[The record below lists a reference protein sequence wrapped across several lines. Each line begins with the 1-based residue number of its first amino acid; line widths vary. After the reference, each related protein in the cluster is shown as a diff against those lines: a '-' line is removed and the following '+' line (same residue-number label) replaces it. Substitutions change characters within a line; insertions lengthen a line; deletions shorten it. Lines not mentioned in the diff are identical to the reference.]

1 MNSMIEGIIL
11 KIANRLGL
19 ELQKKKDLKIK
30 YSEKGINPTAIGAN
44 VVTNIAVD
52 DSDIQVIGDSARAQ
66 AIQELLYYYVDN
78 ILSVAAEVSLG
89 TGDCLIRPFTD
100 GNDIGFN
107 IIGSDD
113 FLITASIGYRLKGVI
128 IKLDEYET
136 RTSVYRLFESQS
148 LRTEGDRQVVVINR
162 FAFKGSEET
171 DISNTIWKDITT
183 EEYIVADQLLL
194 GRYKC
199 PTINRDNYNSAN
211 GVPITFGCAEIIDNI
226 KKKYEQYN
234 DEFDRKESRIFADR
248 TLFKRAEND
257 RLELSSSKEFIN
269 VRGGVD
275 GGITSQIYDYS
286 PSIREEE
293 FKSANDFNLS
303 ILELC
308 CGFSRGI
315 FTSPETSFAT
325 ATELKNSLKKT
336 FAFVKS
342 FRRRIEHGNK
352 ELFNAV
358 NIIMNLNS
366 VTPDGKWE
374 LQHDWSYDYIEQT
387 SEKFN
392 QLIQSLDRNAIK
404 TEDLTAWVLNLR
416 PEEAAEYVENIEAKQ
431 NEEVQKQLKAAM
443 NE

>member
-30 YSEKGINPTAIGAN
+30 YSDKGINPTAIGAN
-44 VVTNIAVD
+44 VVTNIAID
-52 DSDIQVIGDSARAQ
+52 DSDIQVVGDSARAQ
-66 AIQELLYYYVDN
+66 AIQDLLYYYVDN
-78 ILSVAAEVSLG
+78 ILSVAAEVALG
-89 TGDCLIRPFTD
+89 TGDCLIRPYTD
-100 GNDIGFN
+100 GDDIGFN
-107 IIGSDD
+107 VIGSDD
-113 FLITASIGYRLKGVI
+113 FLITSSIGYRLKGVV

-136 RTSVYRLFESQS
+136 KTATYRLFESQS
-148 LRTEGDRQVVVINR
+148 LQTEGNRKVVLINR
-162 FAFKGSEET
+162 FAYKGTDEIDITKTIWE
-171 DISNTIWKDITT
+171 DIST
-183 EEYIVADQLLL
+183 EEIVVADQLLL

-211 GVPITFGCAEIIDNI
+211 GVPITFGCDGIINNI

-257 RLELSSSKEFIN
+257 RLELSTSKEFIN

-358 NIIMNLNS
+358 NFIMNLNS
-366 VTPDGKWE
+366 VTPEGNVRTW
-374 LQHDWSYDYIEQT
+374 YI
-387 SEKFN
+387 F
-392 QLIQSLDRNAIK
+392 LIKRIGMSS
-404 TEDLTAWVLNLR
+404 
-416 PEEAAEYVENIEAKQ
+416 
-431 NEEVQKQLKAAM
+431 
-443 NE
+443 

>member
-30 YSEKGINPTAIGAN
+30 YSDKGINPTAIGAN
-44 VVTNIAVD
+44 VVTNIAID
-52 DSDIQVIGDSARAQ
+52 DSDIQVVGDSARAQ
-66 AIQELLYYYVDN
+66 AIQDLLYYYVDN
-78 ILSVAAEVSLG
+78 ILSVAAEVALG
-89 TGDCLIRPFTD
+89 TGDCLIRPYTD
-100 GNDIGFN
+100 GDDIGFN
-107 IIGSDD
+107 VIGSDD
-113 FLITASIGYRLKGVI
+113 FLITSSIGYRLKGVV

-136 RTSVYRLFESQS
+136 KTATYRLFESQS
-148 LRTEGDRQVVVINR
+148 LQTEGNRKVVLINR
-162 FAFKGSEET
+162 FAYKGTDEIDITKTIWE
-171 DISNTIWKDITT
+171 DIST
-183 EEYIVADQLLL
+183 EEIVVADQLLL

-211 GVPITFGCAEIIDNI
+211 GVPITFGCDGIINNI

-257 RLELSSSKEFIN
+257 RLELSTSKEFIN

-366 VTPDGKWE
+366 VTPEGKWD

-387 SEKFN
+387 NERFN
-392 QLIQSLDRNAIK
+392 QLIQSYDRNAIK
-404 TEDLTAWVLNLR
+404 TEDLTGWVLNLE
-416 PEEAAEYVENIEAKQ
+416 PEEASRYVEEIEAKT
-431 NEEVQKQLKAAM
+431 EEELQKQLKAAM

>member
-30 YSEKGINPTAIGAN
+30 YSDKGINPTAIGAN
-44 VVTNIAVD
+44 VVTNIAID
-52 DSDIQVIGDSARAQ
+52 DSDIQVVGDSARAQ
-66 AIQELLYYYVDN
+66 AIQDLLYYYVDN
-78 ILSVAAEVSLG
+78 ILSVAAEVALG
-89 TGDCLIRPFTD
+89 TGDCLIRPYTD
-100 GNDIGFN
+100 GDDIGFN
-107 IIGSDD
+107 VIGSDD
-113 FLITASIGYRLKGVI
+113 FLITSSIGYRLKGVV

-136 RTSVYRLFESQS
+136 KTATYRLFESQS
-148 LRTEGDRQVVVINR
+148 LQTEGNRKVVLINR
-162 FAFKGSEET
+162 FAYKGT
-171 DISNTIWKDITT
+171 DEIDITKTIWKDIST
-183 EEYIVADQLLL
+183 EEIVVADQLLL

-211 GVPITFGCAEIIDNI
+211 GVPITFGCDGIINNI

-257 RLELSSSKEFIN
+257 RLELSTSKEFIN

-366 VTPDGKWE
+366 VTPEGKWD

-387 SEKFN
+387 NERFN
-392 QLIQSLDRNAIK
+392 QLIQSYDRNAIK
-404 TEDLTAWVLNLR
+404 TEDLTGWVLNLE
-416 PEEAAEYVENIEAKQ
+416 PEEASRYVEEIEAKT
-431 NEEVQKQLKAAM
+431 EEELQKQLKAAM

>member
-1 MNSMIEGIIL
+1 MNSIIEGIIL
-11 KIANRLGL
+11 KIASKLGL
-19 ELQKKKDLKIK
+19 ELQKKKDTKIK
-30 YSEKGINPTAIGAN
+30 YSDKGINPTAIGAN

-52 DSDIQVIGDSARAQ
+52 DSDIQIVGDSARAQ
-66 AIQELLYYYVDN
+66 ALQELLNYYVDN
-78 ILSVAAEVSLG
+78 ILAVAAEVSLG

-100 GNDIGFN
+100 GDDIGFN

-136 RTSVYRLFESQS
+136 RTAVYRLFESQS
-148 LRTEGDRQVVVINR
+148 LRSEGDKEIVVINR
-162 FAFKGSEET
+162 FAYKGSDET
-171 DISNTIWKDITT
+171 DISKTIWKDIST
-183 EEYIVADQLLL
+183 EEYIVADRLLL

-211 GVPITFGCAEIIDNI
+211 GVPITFGCDGIVDNI
-226 KKKYEQYN
+226 KKKYMQYN
-234 DEFDRKESRIFADR
+234 EEFDRKESRIFADR
-248 TLFKRAEND
+248 TLFRRDKND
-257 RLELSSSKEFIN
+257 KLELSTAKEFVN
-269 VRGGVD
+269 VRGGID

-286 PSIREEE
+286 PTIREDE

-352 ELFNAV
+352 ELFDAV

-366 VTPDGKWE
+366 VTPEGKWE

-387 SEKFN
+387 SERFN
-392 QLIQSLDRNAIK
+392 QLVQSLDRNAIK
-404 TEDLTAWVLNLR
+404 TEDLTAWVLNLT
-416 PEEAAEYVENIEAKQ
+416 PEEATKYVEDIESKS
-431 NEEVQKQLKAAM
+431 NEEMQKQLKAAM

>member
-30 YSEKGINPTAIGAN
+30 YSDKGINPTAIGAN

-89 TGDCLIRPFTD
+89 TGDCLIRPYTD

-107 IIGSDD
+107 VIGSDD
-113 FLITASIGYRLKGVI
+113 FLITSSIGYRLKGVV

-136 RTSVYRLFESQS
+136 KTATYRLFESQS
-148 LRTEGDRQVVVINR
+148 LQTKENRRVVLINR
-162 FAFKGSEET
+162 FAYKGT
-171 DISNTIWKDITT
+171 DEIDITKTIWKDITT

-257 RLELSSSKEFIN
+257 RLELSTSKEFIN

-366 VTPDGKWE
+366 VTPEGKWD

-387 SEKFN
+387 NERFN
-392 QLIQSLDRNAIK
+392 QLIQSYDRNAIK
-404 TEDLTAWVLNLR
+404 TEDLTGWVLNLE
-416 PEEAAEYVENIEAKQ
+416 PEEASRYVEEIEAKT
-431 NEEVQKQLKAAM
+431 EEELQKQLKAAM

>member
-1 MNSMIEGIIL
+1 MNSIIEGIIL
-11 KIANRLGL
+11 KIASKLGL
-19 ELQKKKDLKIK
+19 ELQKKKDTKIK
-30 YSEKGINPTAIGAN
+30 YSDKGINPTAIGAN

-52 DSDIQVIGDSARAQ
+52 DSDIQIVGDSARAQ
-66 AIQELLYYYVDN
+66 ALQELLNYYVDN
-78 ILSVAAEVSLG
+78 ILAVAAEVSLG

-100 GNDIGFN
+100 GDDIGFN

-136 RTSVYRLFESQS
+136 RTAVYRLFESQS
-148 LRTEGDRQVVVINR
+148 LRSEGDKEIVVINR
-162 FAFKGSEET
+162 FAYKGSDET
-171 DISNTIWKDITT
+171 DISKTIWKDIST

-211 GVPITFGCAEIIDNI
+211 GVPITFGCDGIVDNI
-226 KKKYEQYN
+226 KKKYIQYN
-234 DEFDRKESRIFADR
+234 EEFDRKESRIFADR
-248 TLFKRAEND
+248 TLFRRDKND
-257 RLELSSSKEFIN
+257 KLELSTTKEFVN
-269 VRGGVD
+269 VRGGID

-286 PSIREEE
+286 PTIREDE

-352 ELFNAV
+352 ELFDAV

-366 VTPDGKWE
+366 VTPEGKWE

-387 SEKFN
+387 SERFN
-392 QLIQSLDRNAIK
+392 QLVQSLDRNAIK
-404 TEDLTAWVLNLR
+404 TEDLTAWVLNLT
-416 PEEAAEYVENIEAKQ
+416 PEEATKYVEDIESKSD
-431 NEEVQKQLKAAM
+431 EEMQKQLKAAM

>member
-52 DSDIQVIGDSARAQ
+52 DSDIQVVGDSARAQ

-148 LRTEGDRQVVVINR
+148 LRTEGDKQVVVINR

-171 DISNTIWKDITT
+171 DISKTIWKDITT

-234 DEFDRKESRIFADR
+234 DEFDRKESKIFADR
-248 TLFKRAEND
+248 TLFRRDKND
-257 RLELSSSKEFIN
+257 KLELSSAKEFVS

-416 PEEAAEYVENIEAKQ
+416 PEEAAEYVEDIEAKQ

>member
-30 YSEKGINPTAIGAN
+30 YSDKGINPTAIGAN

-66 AIQELLYYYVDN
+66 AIQELLFYYVDN

-89 TGDCLIRPFTD
+89 TGDCLIRPYTD
-100 GNDIGFN
+100 GDDIGFN
-107 IIGSDD
+107 VIGSDD

-416 PEEAAEYVENIEAKQ
+416 PEEAAEYVEDIEAKQ

>member
-30 YSEKGINPTAIGAN
+30 YSDKGINPTAIGAN

-148 LRTEGDRQVVVINR
+148 LRTEGARQVVVINR

-183 EEYIVADQLLL
+183 EEYILADQLLL

-416 PEEAAEYVENIEAKQ
+416 PEEAAEYVEDIEAKQ

>member
-30 YSEKGINPTAIGAN
+30 YSDKGINPTAIGAN
-44 VVTNIAVD
+44 VVTNIAID
-52 DSDIQVIGDSARAQ
+52 DSDIQVVGDSARAQ
-66 AIQELLYYYVDN
+66 AIQDLLYYYVDN
-78 ILSVAAEVSLG
+78 ILSVAAEVALG
-89 TGDCLIRPFTD
+89 TGDCLIRPYTD
-100 GNDIGFN
+100 GDDIGFN
-107 IIGSDD
+107 VIGSDD
-113 FLITASIGYRLKGVI
+113 FLITSSIGYRLKGVV

-136 RTSVYRLFESQS
+136 KTATYRLFESQS
-148 LRTEGDRQVVVINR
+148 LQTEGNRKVVLINR
-162 FAFKGSEET
+162 FAYKGTDEIDITKTIWE
-171 DISNTIWKDITT
+171 DIST
-183 EEYIVADQLLL
+183 EEIVVADQLLL

-211 GVPITFGCAEIIDNI
+211 GVPITFGCDGIINNI

-257 RLELSSSKEFIN
+257 RLELSTSKECIN

-366 VTPDGKWE
+366 VTPEGKWD

-387 SEKFN
+387 NERFN
-392 QLIQSLDRNAIK
+392 QLIQSYDRNAIK
-404 TEDLTAWVLNLR
+404 TEDLTGWVLNLE
-416 PEEAAEYVENIEAKQ
+416 PEEASRYVEEIEAKT
-431 NEEVQKQLKAAM
+431 EEELQKQLKAAM

>member
-30 YSEKGINPTAIGAN
+30 YSDKGINPTAIGSN
-44 VVTNIAVD
+44 VVTNIAID
-52 DSDIQVIGDSARAQ
+52 DSDIQVVGDSARAQ
-66 AIQELLYYYVDN
+66 AIQDLLYYYVDN
-78 ILSVAAEVSLG
+78 ILSVAAEVALG
-89 TGDCLIRPFTD
+89 TGDCLIRPYTD
-100 GNDIGFN
+100 GDDIGFN
-107 IIGSDD
+107 VIGSDD
-113 FLITASIGYRLKGVI
+113 FLITSSIGYRLKGVV

-136 RTSVYRLFESQS
+136 KTATYRLFESQS
-148 LRTEGDRQVVVINR
+148 LQTKENRRVVLINR
-162 FAFKGSEET
+162 FAYKGT
-171 DISNTIWKDITT
+171 DEIDITKTIWKDIST
-183 EEYIVADQLLL
+183 EEIVVADQLLL

-211 GVPITFGCAEIIDNI
+211 GVPITFGCDGIINNI

-257 RLELSSSKEFIN
+257 RLELSTSKEFIN

-366 VTPDGKWE
+366 VTPEGKWD

-387 SEKFN
+387 NERFN
-392 QLIQSLDRNAIK
+392 QLIQSYDRNAIK
-404 TEDLTAWVLNLR
+404 TEDLTGWVLNLE
-416 PEEAAEYVENIEAKQ
+416 PEEASRYVEEIEAKT
-431 NEEVQKQLKAAM
+431 EEELQKQLKAAM

>member
-30 YSEKGINPTAIGAN
+30 YSDKGINPTAIGAN

-52 DSDIQVIGDSARAQ
+52 DSDIQVIGASARAQ

-89 TGDCLIRPFTD
+89 TGDCLIRPYTD
-100 GNDIGFN
+100 GDDIGFN
-107 IIGSDD
+107 VIDSDD

-416 PEEAAEYVENIEAKQ
+416 PEEAAEYVEDIEAKQ

>member
-30 YSEKGINPTAIGAN
+30 YSDKGINPTAIGAN
-44 VVTNIAVD
+44 VVTNIAID
-52 DSDIQVIGDSARAQ
+52 DSDIQVVGDSARAQ
-66 AIQELLYYYVDN
+66 AIQDLLYYYVDN
-78 ILSVAAEVSLG
+78 ILSVAAEVALG
-89 TGDCLIRPFTD
+89 TGDCLIRPYTD
-100 GNDIGFN
+100 GDDIGFN
-107 IIGSDD
+107 VIGSDD
-113 FLITASIGYRLKGVI
+113 FLITSSIGYRLKGVV

-136 RTSVYRLFESQS
+136 KTATYRLFESQS
-148 LRTEGDRQVVVINR
+148 LQTEGNRKVVLINR
-162 FAFKGSEET
+162 FAYKGTDEI
-171 DISNTIWKDITT
+171 DISKTIWKGIST
-183 EEYIVADQLLL
+183 EEIVVADQLLL

-211 GVPITFGCAEIIDNI
+211 GVPITFGCDGIINNI

-366 VTPDGKWE
+366 VTPEGKWD

-387 SEKFN
+387 NERFN
-392 QLIQSLDRNAIK
+392 QLIQSYDRNAIK
-404 TEDLTAWVLNLR
+404 TEDLTGWVLNLE
-416 PEEAAEYVENIEAKQ
+416 PEEASRYVEEIEAKT
-431 NEEVQKQLKAAM
+431 EEELQKQLKAAM

>member
-30 YSEKGINPTAIGAN
+30 YSDKGINPTAIGAN

-89 TGDCLIRPFTD
+89 TGDCLIRPYTD
-100 GNDIGFN
+100 GDDIGFN
-107 IIGSDD
+107 VIGSDD

-234 DEFDRKESRIFADR
+234 DEFDRKESKIFADR
-248 TLFKRAEND
+248 TLFRRDKND
-257 RLELSSSKEFIN
+257 KLELSSAKEFIN
-269 VRGGVD
+269 VRGSVD

-325 ATELKNSLKKT
+325 ATELKNSLCQEFSPT
-336 FAFVKS
+336 
-342 FRRRIEHGNK
+342 H
-352 ELFNAV
+352 
-358 NIIMNLNS
+358 
-366 VTPDGKWE
+366 
-374 LQHDWSYDYIEQT
+374 
-387 SEKFN
+387 
-392 QLIQSLDRNAIK
+392 
-404 TEDLTAWVLNLR
+404 
-416 PEEAAEYVENIEAKQ
+416 
-431 NEEVQKQLKAAM
+431 
-443 NE
+443 

>member
-30 YSEKGINPTAIGAN
+30 YSDKGINPTAIGAN
-44 VVTNIAVD
+44 VVTNIAID
-52 DSDIQVIGDSARAQ
+52 DSDIQVVGDSARAQ
-66 AIQELLYYYVDN
+66 AIQDLLYYYVDN
-78 ILSVAAEVSLG
+78 ILSVAAEVALG
-89 TGDCLIRPFTD
+89 TGDCLIRPYTD
-100 GNDIGFN
+100 GDDIGFN
-107 IIGSDD
+107 VIGSDD
-113 FLITASIGYRLKGVI
+113 FLITSSIGYRLKGVV

-136 RTSVYRLFESQS
+136 KTATYRLFESQS
-148 LRTEGDRQVVVINR
+148 LQTKENRRVVLINR
-162 FAFKGSEET
+162 FAYKGT
-171 DISNTIWKDITT
+171 DEIDITKTIWKDIST
-183 EEYIVADQLLL
+183 EEIVVADQLLL

-211 GVPITFGCAEIIDNI
+211 GVPITFGCDGIINNI

-248 TLFKRAEND
+248 TLFKRAENN
-257 RLELSSSKEFIN
+257 RLELSTSKEFIN

-366 VTPDGKWE
+366 VTPEGKWD

-387 SEKFN
+387 NERFN
-392 QLIQSLDRNAIK
+392 QLIQSYDRNAIK
-404 TEDLTAWVLNLR
+404 TEDLTGWVLNLE
-416 PEEAAEYVENIEAKQ
+416 PEEASRYVEEIEAKT
-431 NEEVQKQLKAAM
+431 EEELQKQLKAAM

>member
-52 DSDIQVIGDSARAQ
+52 DSDIQVVGDSARAQ

-89 TGDCLIRPFTD
+89 TGDCLIRPYTD
-100 GNDIGFN
+100 GDDIGFN
-107 IIGSDD
+107 VIGSDD
-113 FLITASIGYRLKGVI
+113 FLITSSIGYRLKGVI

-148 LRTEGDRQVVVINR
+148 LRTEGDKQVVVINR

-234 DEFDRKESRIFADR
+234 DEFDRKESKIFADR
-248 TLFKRAEND
+248 TLFKRGEND
-257 RLELSSSKEFIN
+257 RLELSTAKEFVS
-269 VRGGVD
+269 VRGSVD

-336 FAFVKS
+336 FAFVKR

-416 PEEAAEYVENIEAKQ
+416 PEEAAEYVEDIEAKQ

>member
-1 MNSMIEGIIL
+1 MNSIIEGIIL
-11 KIANRLGL
+11 KIASKLGL
-19 ELQKKKDLKIK
+19 ELQKKKDTKIK
-30 YSEKGINPTAIGAN
+30 YSDKGINPTAIGAN

-52 DSDIQVIGDSARAQ
+52 DSDIQIVGDSARAQ
-66 AIQELLYYYVDN
+66 ALQELLNYYVDN
-78 ILSVAAEVSLG
+78 ILAVAAEVSLG

-100 GNDIGFN
+100 GDDIGFN

-136 RTSVYRLFESQS
+136 RTAVYRLFESQS
-148 LRTEGDRQVVVINR
+148 LRSEGDKEIVVINR
-162 FAFKGSEET
+162 FAYKGSDET
-171 DISNTIWKDITT
+171 DISKTIWKDIST

-211 GVPITFGCAEIIDNI
+211 GVPITFGCDGIVDNI
-226 KKKYEQYN
+226 KKKYMQYN
-234 DEFDRKESRIFADR
+234 EEFDRKESRIFADR
-248 TLFKRAEND
+248 TLFRRDKND
-257 RLELSSSKEFIN
+257 KLELSTAKEFVN
-269 VRGGVD
+269 VRGGID

-286 PSIREEE
+286 PTIREDE

-352 ELFNAV
+352 ELFDAV

-366 VTPDGKWE
+366 VTPEGKWE

-387 SEKFN
+387 SERFN
-392 QLIQSLDRNAIK
+392 QLVQSLDRNAIK
-404 TEDLTAWVLNLR
+404 TEDLTAWVLNLT
-416 PEEAAEYVENIEAKQ
+416 PEEATKYVEDIESKSD
-431 NEEVQKQLKAAM
+431 EELQKQLKAAM

>member
-30 YSEKGINPTAIGAN
+30 YSDKGINPTAIGAN

-89 TGDCLIRPFTD
+89 TGDCLIRPYTD
-100 GNDIGFN
+100 GDDIGFN
-107 IIGSDD
+107 VIGSDD

-416 PEEAAEYVENIEAKQ
+416 PEEAAEYVEDIEAKQ

>member
-416 PEEAAEYVENIEAKQ
+416 PEEAAEYVEDIEAKQ
-431 NEEVQKQLKAAM
+431 DEEVQKQLKAAM

>member
-30 YSEKGINPTAIGAN
+30 YSDKGINPTAIGAN
-44 VVTNIAVD
+44 VVTNIAID
-52 DSDIQVIGDSARAQ
+52 DSDIQVVGDSARAQ
-66 AIQELLYYYVDN
+66 AIQDLLYYYVDN
-78 ILSVAAEVSLG
+78 ILSVAAEVALG
-89 TGDCLIRPFTD
+89 TGDCLIRPYTD
-100 GNDIGFN
+100 GDDIGFN
-107 IIGSDD
+107 VIGSDD
-113 FLITASIGYRLKGVI
+113 FLITSSIGYRLKGVV

-136 RTSVYRLFESQS
+136 KTATYRLFESQS
-148 LRTEGDRQVVVINR
+148 LQTEGNRKVVLINR
-162 FAFKGSEET
+162 FAYKGTDEIDITKTIWE
-171 DISNTIWKDITT
+171 DIST
-183 EEYIVADQLLL
+183 EEIVVADQLLL

-211 GVPITFGCAEIIDNI
+211 GVPITFGCDGIIDNI

-234 DEFDRKESRIFADR
+234 DEFDRKESKIFADR
-248 TLFKRAEND
+248 TLFKRGEND
-257 RLELSSSKEFIN
+257 RLELSTAKEFVS

-366 VTPDGKWE
+366 VTPEGKWD

-387 SEKFN
+387 NERFN
-392 QLIQSLDRNAIK
+392 QLIQSYDRNAIK
-404 TEDLTAWVLNLR
+404 TEDLTGWVLNLE
-416 PEEAAEYVENIEAKQ
+416 PEEASRYVEEIEAKT
-431 NEEVQKQLKAAM
+431 EEELQKQLKAAM

>member
-1 MNSMIEGIIL
+1 MNSIIEGIIL
-11 KIANRLGL
+11 KIASKLGL
-19 ELQKKKDLKIK
+19 ELQKKKDIKIK
-30 YSEKGINPTAIGAN
+30 YSDKGINPTAIGAN

-52 DSDIQVIGDSARAQ
+52 DSDIQIVGDSARAQ
-66 AIQELLYYYVDN
+66 ALQELLNYYVDN
-78 ILSVAAEVSLG
+78 ILAVAAEVSLG

-100 GNDIGFN
+100 GDDIGFN

-136 RTSVYRLFESQS
+136 RTAVYRLFESQS
-148 LRTEGDRQVVVINR
+148 LRSEGDKEIVVINR
-162 FAFKGSEET
+162 FAYKGSDET
-171 DISNTIWKDITT
+171 DISKTIWKDIST

-211 GVPITFGCAEIIDNI
+211 GVPITFGCDGIVDNI
-226 KKKYEQYN
+226 KKKYIQYN
-234 DEFDRKESRIFADR
+234 EEFDRKESRIFADR
-248 TLFKRAEND
+248 TLFRRDKND
-257 RLELSSSKEFIN
+257 KLELSTAKEFVN
-269 VRGGVD
+269 VRGGID

-286 PSIREEE
+286 PTIREDE

-352 ELFNAV
+352 ELFDAV

-366 VTPDGKWE
+366 VTPEGKWE

-387 SEKFN
+387 SERFN
-392 QLIQSLDRNAIK
+392 QLVQSLDRNAIK
-404 TEDLTAWVLNLR
+404 TEDLTAWVLNLT
-416 PEEAAEYVENIEAKQ
+416 PEEATKYVEDIENKSD
-431 NEEVQKQLKAAM
+431 EEMQKQLKAAM

>member
-30 YSEKGINPTAIGAN
+30 YSDKGINPTAIGAN
-44 VVTNIAVD
+44 VVTNIAID
-52 DSDIQVIGDSARAQ
+52 DSDIQVVGDSARAQ
-66 AIQELLYYYVDN
+66 AIQDLLYYYVDN
-78 ILSVAAEVSLG
+78 ILSVAAEVALG
-89 TGDCLIRPFTD
+89 TGDCLIRPYTD
-100 GNDIGFN
+100 GDDIGFN
-107 IIGSDD
+107 VIGSDD
-113 FLITASIGYRLKGVI
+113 FLITSSIGYRLKGVV

-136 RTSVYRLFESQS
+136 KTATYRLFESQS
-148 LRTEGDRQVVVINR
+148 LQTEGNRKVVLINR
-162 FAFKGSEET
+162 FAYKGTDEI
-171 DISNTIWKDITT
+171 DISKTIWKDIST
-183 EEYIVADQLLL
+183 EEIVVADQLLL

-211 GVPITFGCAEIIDNI
+211 GVPITFGCDGIINNI

-257 RLELSSSKEFIN
+257 RLELSTSKEFIN

-366 VTPDGKWE
+366 VTPEGKWD

-387 SEKFN
+387 NERFN
-392 QLIQSLDRNAIK
+392 QLIQSYDRNAIK
-404 TEDLTAWVLNLR
+404 TEDLTGWVLNLE
-416 PEEAAEYVENIEAKQ
+416 PEEASRYVEEIEAKT
-431 NEEVQKQLKAAM
+431 EEELQKQLKAAM

>member
-30 YSEKGINPTAIGAN
+30 YSDKGINPTAIGAN
-44 VVTNIAVD
+44 VVTNIAID
-52 DSDIQVIGDSARAQ
+52 DSDIQVVGDSARAQ
-66 AIQELLYYYVDN
+66 AIQDLLYYYVDN
-78 ILSVAAEVSLG
+78 ILSVAAEVALG
-89 TGDCLIRPFTD
+89 TGDCLIRPYTD
-100 GNDIGFN
+100 GDDIGFN
-107 IIGSDD
+107 VIGSDD
-113 FLITASIGYRLKGVI
+113 FLITSSIGYRLKGVV

-136 RTSVYRLFESQS
+136 KTATYRLFESQS
-148 LRTEGDRQVVVINR
+148 LQTEGNRKVVLINR
-162 FAFKGSEET
+162 FAYKGT
-171 DISNTIWKDITT
+171 DEIDITKTIWKDIST
-183 EEYIVADQLLL
+183 EEIVVADQLLL

-211 GVPITFGCAEIIDNI
+211 GVPITFGCDGIIDNI

-257 RLELSSSKEFIN
+257 RLELSTSKEFIN

-342 FRRRIEHGNK
+342 FRRRIEHGDK

-366 VTPDGKWE
+366 VTPEGKWD

-387 SEKFN
+387 NERFN
-392 QLIQSLDRNAIK
+392 QLIQSYDRNAIK
-404 TEDLTAWVLNLR
+404 TEDLTGWVLNLE
-416 PEEAAEYVENIEAKQ
+416 PEEASRYVEEIEAKT
-431 NEEVQKQLKAAM
+431 EEELQKQLKAAM

>member
-30 YSEKGINPTAIGAN
+30 YSDKGINPTAIGAN
-44 VVTNIAVD
+44 VVTNIAID
-52 DSDIQVIGDSARAQ
+52 DSDIQVVGDSARAQ
-66 AIQELLYYYVDN
+66 AIQDLLYYYVDN
-78 ILSVAAEVSLG
+78 ILSVAAEVALG
-89 TGDCLIRPFTD
+89 TGDCLIRPYTD
-100 GNDIGFN
+100 GDDIGFN
-107 IIGSDD
+107 VIGSDD
-113 FLITASIGYRLKGVI
+113 FLITSSIGYRLKGVV

-136 RTSVYRLFESQS
+136 KTATYRLFESQS
-148 LRTEGDRQVVVINR
+148 LQTEGNRKVVLINR
-162 FAFKGSEET
+162 FAYKGTDEIDITKTIWE
-171 DISNTIWKDITT
+171 DIST
-183 EEYIVADQLLL
+183 EEIVVADQLLL

-211 GVPITFGCAEIIDNI
+211 GVPITFGCDGIINNI

-248 TLFKRAEND
+248 TLFKRGEND
-257 RLELSSSKEFIN
+257 RLELSTAKEFVS

-366 VTPDGKWE
+366 VTPEGKWD

-387 SEKFN
+387 NERFN
-392 QLIQSLDRNAIK
+392 QLIQSYDRNAIK
-404 TEDLTAWVLNLR
+404 TEDLTGWVLNLE
-416 PEEAAEYVENIEAKQ
+416 PEEASRYVEEIEAKT
-431 NEEVQKQLKAAM
+431 EEELQKQLKAAM

>member
-30 YSEKGINPTAIGAN
+30 YSDKGINPTAIGAN
-44 VVTNIAVD
+44 VVTNIAID
-52 DSDIQVIGDSARAQ
+52 DSDIQVVGDSARAQ
-66 AIQELLYYYVDN
+66 AIQDLLYYYVDN
-78 ILSVAAEVSLG
+78 ILSVAAEVALG
-89 TGDCLIRPFTD
+89 TGDCLIRPYTD
-100 GNDIGFN
+100 GDDIGFN
-107 IIGSDD
+107 VIGSDD
-113 FLITASIGYRLKGVI
+113 FLITSSIGYRLKGVV

-136 RTSVYRLFESQS
+136 KTATYRLFESQS
-148 LRTEGDRQVVVINR
+148 LQTEGNRKVVLINR
-162 FAFKGSEET
+162 FAYKGT
-171 DISNTIWKDITT
+171 DEIDITKTIWKDIST
-183 EEYIVADQLLL
+183 EEIIVADQLLL

-211 GVPITFGCAEIIDNI
+211 GVPITFGCDGIIDNI

-234 DEFDRKESRIFADR
+234 DEFDRKESKIFADR
-248 TLFKRAEND
+248 TLFKRSEND
-257 RLELSSSKEFIN
+257 KLELSTAKEFVS

-366 VTPDGKWE
+366 VTPEGKWD

-387 SEKFN
+387 NERFN
-392 QLIQSLDRNAIK
+392 QLIQSYDRNAIK
-404 TEDLTAWVLNLR
+404 TEDLTGWVLNLE
-416 PEEAAEYVENIEAKQ
+416 PEEASRYVEEIEAKT
-431 NEEVQKQLKAAM
+431 EKELQKQLKAAM

>member
-431 NEEVQKQLKAAM
+431 NEEVQKQLKATM

>member
-1 MNSMIEGIIL
+1 MNSIIEGIIL
-11 KIANRLGL
+11 KIASKLGL
-19 ELQKKKDLKIK
+19 ELQKKKDTKIK
-30 YSEKGINPTAIGAN
+30 YSDKGINPTAIGAN

-52 DSDIQVIGDSARAQ
+52 DSDIQIVGDSARAQ
-66 AIQELLYYYVDN
+66 VLQELLNYYVDN
-78 ILSVAAEVSLG
+78 ILAVAAEVSLG

-100 GNDIGFN
+100 GDDIGFN

-136 RTSVYRLFESQS
+136 RTAVYRLFESQS
-148 LRTEGDRQVVVINR
+148 LRSEGDKEIVVINR
-162 FAFKGSEET
+162 FAYKGSDET
-171 DISNTIWKDITT
+171 DISKTIWKDIST

-211 GVPITFGCAEIIDNI
+211 GVPITFGCDGIVDNI
-226 KKKYEQYN
+226 KKKYIQYN
-234 DEFDRKESRIFADR
+234 EEFDRKESRIFADR
-248 TLFKRAEND
+248 TLFRRDKND
-257 RLELSSSKEFIN
+257 KLELSTAKEFVN
-269 VRGGVD
+269 VRGGID

-286 PSIREEE
+286 PTIREDE

-352 ELFNAV
+352 ELFDAV

-366 VTPDGKWE
+366 VTPEGKWE

-387 SEKFN
+387 SERFN
-392 QLIQSLDRNAIK
+392 QLVQSLDRNAIK
-404 TEDLTAWVLNLR
+404 TEDLTAWVLNLT
-416 PEEAAEYVENIEAKQ
+416 PEEATKYVEDIENKSD
-431 NEEVQKQLKAAM
+431 EEMQKQLKAAM

>member
-30 YSEKGINPTAIGAN
+30 YSDKGINPTAIGAN

-89 TGDCLIRPFTD
+89 TGDCLIRPYTD
-100 GNDIGFN
+100 GADIGFN
-107 IIGSDD
+107 VIGSDD

-148 LRTEGDRQVVVINR
+148 LRTEGDKQVVVINR

-211 GVPITFGCAEIIDNI
+211 GVPITFGCDGIIDNI

-248 TLFKRAEND
+248 TLFKRGEND
-257 RLELSSSKEFIN
+257 RLELSASKEFVS

-416 PEEAAEYVENIEAKQ
+416 PEEAAEYVEDIEVKQ

>member
-30 YSEKGINPTAIGAN
+30 YSDKGINPTAIGAN
-44 VVTNIAVD
+44 VVTNIAID
-52 DSDIQVIGDSARAQ
+52 DSDIQVVGDSARAQ
-66 AIQELLYYYVDN
+66 AIQDLLYYYVDN
-78 ILSVAAEVSLG
+78 ILSVAAEVALG
-89 TGDCLIRPFTD
+89 TGDCLIRPYTD
-100 GNDIGFN
+100 GDDIGFN
-107 IIGSDD
+107 VIGSDD
-113 FLITASIGYRLKGVI
+113 FLITSSIGYRLKGVV

-136 RTSVYRLFESQS
+136 KTATYRLFESQS
-148 LRTEGDRQVVVINR
+148 LQTKENRRVVLINR
-162 FAFKGSEET
+162 FAYKGT
-171 DISNTIWKDITT
+171 DEIDITKTIWKDIST
-183 EEYIVADQLLL
+183 EEIVVADQLLL

-211 GVPITFGCAEIIDNI
+211 GVPITFGCDGIINNI

-257 RLELSSSKEFIN
+257 RLELSTSKEFIN

-366 VTPDGKWE
+366 VTPEGKWD

-387 SEKFN
+387 NERFN
-392 QLIQSLDRNAIK
+392 QLIQSYDRNAIK
-404 TEDLTAWVLNLR
+404 TEDLTGWVLNLE
-416 PEEAAEYVENIEAKQ
+416 PEEASRYVEEIEAKT
-431 NEEVQKQLKAAM
+431 EEELQKQLKAAM

>member
-30 YSEKGINPTAIGAN
+30 YSDKGINPTAIGAN
-44 VVTNIAVD
+44 VVTNIAID
-52 DSDIQVIGDSARAQ
+52 DSDIQVVGDSARAQ
-66 AIQELLYYYVDN
+66 AIQDLLYYYVDN
-78 ILSVAAEVSLG
+78 ILSVAAEVALG
-89 TGDCLIRPFTD
+89 TGDCLIRPYTD
-100 GNDIGFN
+100 GDDIGFN
-107 IIGSDD
+107 VIGSDD
-113 FLITASIGYRLKGVI
+113 FLITSSIGYRLKGVV

-136 RTSVYRLFESQS
+136 KTATYRLFESQS
-148 LRTEGDRQVVVINR
+148 LRTEGNRKVVLINR
-162 FAFKGSEET
+162 FSYKGT
-171 DISNTIWKDITT
+171 DEIDITKTIWKDIST
-183 EEYIVADQLLL
+183 EEIIVADQLLL

-211 GVPITFGCAEIIDNI
+211 GVPITFGCDGIIDNI

-234 DEFDRKESRIFADR
+234 DEFDRKESKIFADR
-248 TLFKRAEND
+248 TLFKRGEND
-257 RLELSSSKEFIN
+257 RLELSTAKEFVS

-366 VTPDGKWE
+366 VTPEGKWD

-387 SEKFN
+387 NERFN
-392 QLIQSLDRNAIK
+392 QLIQSYDRNAIK
-404 TEDLTAWVLNLR
+404 TEDLTGWVLNLE
-416 PEEAAEYVENIEAKQ
+416 PEEASRYVEEIEAKT
-431 NEEVQKQLKAAM
+431 EEELQKQLKAAM

>member
-1 MNSMIEGIIL
+1 MNSIIEGIIL
-11 KIANRLGL
+11 KIASKLGL
-19 ELQKKKDLKIK
+19 ELQKKKDTKIK
-30 YSEKGINPTAIGAN
+30 YSDKGINPTAIGAN

-52 DSDIQVIGDSARAQ
+52 DSDIQIVGDSARAQ
-66 AIQELLYYYVDN
+66 ALQELLNYYVDN
-78 ILSVAAEVSLG
+78 ILAVAAEVSLG

-100 GNDIGFN
+100 GDDIGFN

-136 RTSVYRLFESQS
+136 RTAVYRLFESQS
-148 LRTEGDRQVVVINR
+148 LRSEGDKEIVVINR
-162 FAFKGSEET
+162 FAYKGSDET
-171 DISNTIWKDITT
+171 DISKTIWKDIST

-211 GVPITFGCAEIIDNI
+211 GVPITFGCDGIVDNI
-226 KKKYEQYN
+226 KKKYIQYN
-234 DEFDRKESRIFADR
+234 EEFDRKESRIFADR
-248 TLFKRAEND
+248 TLFRRDKND
-257 RLELSSSKEFIN
+257 KLELSTAKEFVN
-269 VRGGVD
+269 VRGGID

-286 PSIREEE
+286 PTIREDE

-352 ELFNAV
+352 ELFDAV

-366 VTPDGKWE
+366 VTPEGKWE

-387 SEKFN
+387 SERFN
-392 QLIQSLDRNAIK
+392 QLVQSLDRNAIK
-404 TEDLTAWVLNLR
+404 TEDLTAWVLNLT
-416 PEEAAEYVENIEAKQ
+416 PEEATKYVEDIENKSD
-431 NEEVQKQLKAAM
+431 EEMQKQLKAAM